1 MLSTHTYI
9 PGVRHKGRECVVVP
23 RGRTGLGVTAVAPR
37 VPLQAVLQEPPRVDR
52 RGQHEHEQHVEGE
65 AGLWADERG
74 SDVKSQ
80 LEAQEIVTSVTVKTA
95 IMISFVLKSLISTCF
110 HNFFAFHLNHST
122 LY

>member
-52 RGQHEHEQHVEGE
+52 CGEHEHEQHVKGE
-65 AGLWADERG
+65 AGLWTDERG
-74 SDVKSQ
+74 SFRCQ
-80 LEAQEIVTSVTVKTA
+80 
-95 IMISFVLKSLISTCF
+95 ISTCEAAGICMLQAPSLKVKLLL
-110 HNFFAFHLNHST
+110 HLQLNNDIIYFHLF
-122 LY
+122 